1 MKKRIKLFASIATIC
16 LSLAVMVFGV
26 FSALAIT
33 YKTTGTIS
41 YEVEDAYV
49 EIETR
54 VYSTSKKYASNAEL
68 KESSQSFENSNFT
81 AMDSLTSVGIVEG
94 SNTYEFRKVQ
104 IKNLDKGSSYEVQAT
119 DYVDTYSSVA
129 NNEPPADLELDLK
142 YTTTKEDVE
151 GVYTYFVVTKLTNK
165 SILPLYAYVPTTGDD
180 KYVAP
185 ENSLTYK
192 FDDYKELTNQNDE
205 IYVVFSMCLDKVN
218 EAIEGSDFVF
228 PVSVTKDKPVTGGGE
243 NVIPTGPSMTMG
255 GTSIDG
261 VPTYESVPTNIS
273 TSLENPTTVG
283 VGANI
288 NLEEESVDIHID
300 FSTNGISSLA
310 ATYSKPEASD
320 NIIISFNFA
329 IEIESF
335 LGKGKYTAYNALCIL
350 NETIIPEEEYVGMLK
365 ESIFVYNDL
374 FFSSSKSKI
383 TESQGLIFEI
393 DVNEET
399 GEEVETITI
408 PTSLL
413 HDGNFTIAVEGDLA
427 LLLAEVVLYQGDV
440 YLDNCYTNKSGL
452 GVDSKVKKSGLNY
465 YEFGKSSITYSGVMD
480 PEIGGYFVNF
490 GFANLPEEFDTLKI
504 KIDAKSDFFVILLEG
519 KYVSA
524 GQITDDIYQ
533 YLIEAIQSTDKTA
546 TVHILKENV
555 ERASEFTLIVAGLE
569 SGYPIIITPSM
580 GSMEILTY
588 EISDL
593 GEYYEVVGLTN
604 RGRMKDEIIVP
615 ETYND
620 LPVKVIGE
628 EAFYNSIA
636 SNIVLPS
643 NLVEIR
649 TGAFNGCENL
659 TSLVLPENLEYVAA
673 GSLNG
678 LQEITVLSD
687 RLVFEENAS
696 GNWRTVT
703 SINVKDV
710 SSWAKCTVPYT
721 PNNMYYDATLNLID
735 EQGNKTPVT
744 EVILENGVETLCSYA
759 FRFSTIEK
767 VHISKTVKEIQED
780 SIVANSN
787 IKSITVAADNPWFTS
802 KNQNGQEC
810 NAIIRK
816 EDNCLILSTKDT
828 SKIPTTLKAIYPMS
842 VVKESAID
850 YNGGKYVGPTQNPYL
865 IIVDTTAST
874 GDFVIHNDTKL
885 VYDSAVMYNNFSS
898 ITIPNGVVYISEY
911 GFAYSYKVTNIQ
923 IPNTVEYIGYSA
935 FSGCELFTVTFESG
949 SKLKRIESHAFY
961 LNPLTSI
968 VIPEGVEYI
977 GESCFYYCE
986 DLTEITIPST
996 LKYARRIFGSYG
1008 SDNSLGRVNI
1018 SNLDAFMVNHIGLA
1032 FTACSYDLYL
1042 NGLLVTEIVIPEG
1055 VTRLDDGELTG
1066 CKSVTKVTLPNSIE
1080 YIGGALNTSML
1091 SNYTVYNNLKYIGNS
1106 ENEYLYL
1113 IGVSNT
1119 GQTTYTIHESTKII
1133 RGSTFNSCNNLTSLT
1148 IPKSVTFIGS
1158 YLLPAFN
1165 EVDLRFEENSNLK
1178 YLDNYSLYYGII
1190 QTVVISKNVQY
1201 IGNGAIEQAFTSD
1214 GKVSFE
1220 TIIFEDG
1227 SNIEYGEIE
1236 PIRLKEAVR
1245 TIVFESLSF
1254 VNGTK
1259 IKKDLKCLFETLL
1272 SGSVVKVKCSSV
1284 SAVKLS
1290 ILTNKYKFTASYDS
1304 ATGYAIFTKI

>member
-1 MKKRIKLFASIATIC
+1 
-16 LSLAVMVFGV
+16 
-26 FSALAIT
+26 
-33 YKTTGTIS
+33 
-41 YEVEDAYV
+41 
-49 EIETR
+49 
-54 VYSTSKKYASNAEL
+54 
-68 KESSQSFENSNFT
+68 
-81 AMDSLTSVGIVEG
+81 
-94 SNTYEFRKVQ
+94 
-104 IKNLDKGSSYEVQAT
+104 
-119 DYVDTYSSVA
+119 
-129 NNEPPADLELDLK
+129 
-142 YTTTKEDVE
+142 
-151 GVYTYFVVTKLTNK
+151 
-165 SILPLYAYVPTTGDD
+165 
-180 KYVAP
+180 
-185 ENSLTYK
+185 
-192 FDDYKELTNQNDE
+192 
-205 IYVVFSMCLDKVN
+205 
-218 EAIEGSDFVF
+218 
-228 PVSVTKDKPVTGGGE
+228 
-243 NVIPTGPSMTMG
+243 
-255 GTSIDG
+255 
-261 VPTYESVPTNIS
+261 
-273 TSLENPTTVG
+273 
-283 VGANI
+283 
-288 NLEEESVDIHID
+288 
-300 FSTNGISSLA
+300 
-310 ATYSKPEASD
+310 
-320 NIIISFNFA
+320 
-329 IEIESF
+329 
-335 LGKGKYTAYNALCIL
+335 
-350 NETIIPEEEYVGMLK
+350 
-365 ESIFVYNDL
+365 
-374 FFSSSKSKI
+374 
-383 TESQGLIFEI
+383 
-393 DVNEET
+393 
-399 GEEVETITI
+399 
-408 PTSLL
+408 
-413 HDGNFTIAVEGDLA
+413 
-427 LLLAEVVLYQGDV
+427 
-440 YLDNCYTNKSGL
+440 
-452 GVDSKVKKSGLNY
+452 
-465 YEFGKSSITYSGVMD
+465 
-480 PEIGGYFVNF
+480 
-490 GFANLPEEFDTLKI
+490 
-504 KIDAKSDFFVILLEG
+504 
-519 KYVSA
+519 
-524 GQITDDIYQ
+524 
-533 YLIEAIQSTDKTA
+533 
-546 TVHILKENV
+546 
-555 ERASEFTLIVAGLE
+555 
-569 SGYPIIITPSM
+569 
-580 GSMEILTY
+580 
-588 EISDL
+588 
-593 GEYYEVVGLTN
+593 
-604 RGRMKDEIIVP
+604 
-615 ETYND
+615 
-620 LPVKVIGE
+620 
-628 EAFYNSIA
+628 
-636 SNIVLPS
+636 
-643 NLVEIR
+643 
-649 TGAFNGCENL
+649 
-659 TSLVLPENLEYVAA
+659 
-673 GSLNG
+673 
-678 LQEITVLSD
+678 
-687 RLVFEENAS
+687 
-696 GNWRTVT
+696 
-703 SINVKDV
+703 
-710 SSWAKCTVPYT
+710 
-721 PNNMYYDATLNLID
+721 
-735 EQGNKTPVT
+735 
-744 EVILENGVETLCSYA
+744 
-759 FRFSTIEK
+759 
-767 VHISKTVKEIQED
+767 
-780 SIVANSN
+780 
-787 IKSITVAADNPWFTS
+787 
-802 KNQNGQEC
+802 
-810 NAIIRK
+810 
-816 EDNCLILSTKDT
+816 
-828 SKIPTTLKAIYPMS
+828 MS